1 MSNALTTENG
11 GSVGLSSIIEVDVKS
26 VVTMARG
33 TTYKDGPLLMVACGR
48 DTISIAS
55 YVKRLASENVF
66 AVQVNSTSKK
76 TSE

>member
-33 TTYKDGPLLMVACGR
+33 TTYKVGL
-48 DTISIAS
+48 
-55 YVKRLASENVF
+55 Y
-66 AVQVNSTSKK
+66 
-76 TSE
+76 

>member
-1 MSNALTTENG
+1 
-11 GSVGLSSIIEVDVKS
+11 
-26 VVTMARG
+26 MARG

-66 AVQVNSTSKK
+66 AVQIQHPGKQVSRFDLVYN
-76 TSE
+76 